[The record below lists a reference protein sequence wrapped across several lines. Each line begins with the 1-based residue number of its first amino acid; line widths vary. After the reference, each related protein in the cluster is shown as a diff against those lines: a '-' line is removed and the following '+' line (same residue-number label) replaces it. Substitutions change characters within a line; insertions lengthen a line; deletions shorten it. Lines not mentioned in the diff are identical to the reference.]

1 MEKTTSKIQ
10 EFELYSTSKY
20 NTKVMLNL
28 TRTKPLSN
36 SKQSANL
43 NSKQ

>member
-20 NTKVMLNL
+20 ITQVMLNL
-28 TRTKPLSN
+28 PKTKPLST
-36 SKQSANL
+36 SKQRV
-43 NSKQ
+43 QI